1 MIRVKRKKLTAVP
14 VLIILAVALFAIIL
28 MVEKPSLVPAGKSV
42 NVSAEG
48 GAGDYFL
55 PQDPEAQLAVFTK
68 LFELYGEDHPEKLE
82 AYPMTW
88 GFAREVSE
96 EEKEV
101 RLQVVEKAKKWLG
114 VKEADGSH
122 QAIVD
127 VYNSHTPLA
136 RDYPATYEDSW
147 CSVFVSVVSI
157 QCGLTDIIPT
167 ECGCEP
173 HIELFKEMGC
183 WEEADDYVP
192 LPGDLIF
199 YHWECTDEGDCVAWS
214 DHVGIV
220 VGTAGDFIKVI
231 EGNYGDAVGYHT
243 IWVDHQEV
251 RGYGLPKYS

>member
-147 CSVFVSVVSI
+147 CSIFVSAMAI
-157 QCGLTDIIPT
+157 QCGETDIIPT
-167 ECGCEP
+167 ECGCEH
-173 HIELFKEMGC
+173 HITLFQQMGC

-192 LPGDLIF
+192 LPGDIVF
-199 YHWECTDEGDCVAWS
+199 YHWECTEEGDCQTWS

-231 EGNYGDAVGYHT
+231 EGNYGDKVGYHT
-243 IWVDHQEV
+243 IWVDHHEI
-251 RGYGLPKYS
+251 RGYGLPNY

>member
-96 EEKEV
+96 TEKEV
-101 RLQVVEKAKKWLG
+101 RLQGVE
-114 VKEADGSH
+114 
-122 QAIVD
+122 
-127 VYNSHTPLA
+127 
-136 RDYPATYEDSW
+136 
-147 CSVFVSVVSI
+147 
-157 QCGLTDIIPT
+157 
-167 ECGCEP
+167 
-173 HIELFKEMGC
+173 
-183 WEEADDYVP
+183 
-192 LPGDLIF
+192 
-199 YHWECTDEGDCVAWS
+199 
-214 DHVGIV
+214 
-220 VGTAGDFIKVI
+220 
-231 EGNYGDAVGYHT
+231 
-243 IWVDHQEV
+243 
-251 RGYGLPKYS
+251 